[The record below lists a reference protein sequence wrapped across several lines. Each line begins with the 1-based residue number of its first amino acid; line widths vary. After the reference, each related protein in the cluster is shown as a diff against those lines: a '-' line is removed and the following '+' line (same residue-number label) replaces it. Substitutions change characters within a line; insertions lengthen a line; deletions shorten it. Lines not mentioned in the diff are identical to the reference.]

1 MTEGKGVSP
10 AAAAQDRNDSETER
24 AENAAPSAQQLH
36 VLVIGAIGVVFGD
49 IGTSPLYALR
59 ESVLAAS
66 AGGPLLRSSVV
77 GVLSLIL
84 WTLILVVT
92 CKYVLILL
100 RADNKGEGGTLTLVA
115 LAQRVLGK
123 GRPSIL
129 LIGMLGAA
137 LFYGDSI
144 ISPAMSVL
152 SAVEGVKLATPA
164 LDDYVVPITIAVLF
178 GLFIS
183 QRYGTARVATL
194 FGPVMILWFS
204 AIGLVGLLHLFD
216 DPAVFAAFN
225 PYFGVRFLY
234 QHPGIAVAVL
244 GGVCLAAT
252 GAEALYADLGH
263 FGRKPISVA
272 WLYFVFPALALN
284 YLGQGAMLLA
294 HPEAIDNPFYRLV
307 PEWALLPYIV
317 LATLATI
324 VASQAGITGAFSLT
338 RQAIQ
343 LGLLPRMEVR
353 FTSAEH
359 AGQIYM
365 PKVNRLLLVGV
376 LVLVVAFQ
384 TSSALSHAYGISVF
398 GAMLMDGLLAILV
411 VWKGWKWGLAAALAL
426 LLPFV
431 VIDAAFL
438 AANLGKLVSGG
449 WVPVVLAIFLV
460 VIMST
465 WRKGTGILFAKTR
478 KTDVPLRDLVEMLR
492 TNPPHRVRGM
502 AVFLT
507 SDPETAPSALLHN
520 LKHNKV
526 LHEKNVILTIT
537 TDDTPRLSDNERV
550 TLEPLAD
557 SFWQV
562 TMRFGYMESPNI
574 PKGLSILRKLGFK
587 FDIMSTSFFLSRRSI
602 RPAAKSGMPLW
613 QDHLFISLARNA
625 SDATDFFQIPTGR
638 VVEVG
643 TQVTV

>member
-1 MTEGKGVSP
+1 MTENLANP
-10 AAAAQDRNDSETER
+10 ADEASSEPAKPELTPQR
-24 AENAAPSAQQLH
+24 LRLL
-36 VLVIGAIGVVFGD
+36 VLSAIGVVFGD

-59 ESVLAAS
+59 ESALAAS
-66 AGGPLLRSSVV
+66 DGGPLLRSAVV

-115 LAQRVLGK
+115 LAQRVMGK
-123 GRPSIL
+123 GRLSIL
-129 LIGMLGAA
+129 LLGMLGAA
-137 LFYGDSI
+137 LFYGDAI

-164 LDDYVVPITIAVLF
+164 FDDYVVPLTMLILLA
-178 GLFIS
+178 LFIS
-183 QRYGTARVATL
+183 QRFGTARVATL
-194 FGPVMILWFS
+194 FGPVMVVWFI
-204 AIGLVGLLHLFD
+204 AIGVSGLIHIFD

-234 QHPGIAVAVL
+234 QHPDIAVVVL
-244 GGVCLAAT
+244 GAVCLAAT

-263 FGRKPISVA
+263 FGRKPISIA

-284 YLGQGAMLLA
+284 YLGQGAMLMA
-294 HPEAIDNPFYRLV
+294 HPEAIDNPFYRMV
-307 PEWALLPYIV
+307 PEWALMPYVV
-317 LATLATI
+317 LATLATVI
-324 VASQAGITGAFSLT
+324 ASQAGITGAYSLT

-343 LGLLPRMEVR
+343 LGLLPRMEIR
-353 FTSAEH
+353 FTSEEH
-359 AGQIYM
+359 SGQIYM
-365 PKVNRLLLVGV
+365 PKVNRLLLIGV
-376 LVLVVAFQ
+376 LVLVVSFQ

-411 VWKGWKWGLAAALAL
+411 VWKGWKWGLLAALAL

-431 VIDAAFL
+431 VIDGAFL

-449 WVPVVLAIFLV
+449 WVPVVLAACLV
-460 VIMST
+460 VVMAT

-478 KTDVPLRDLVEMLR
+478 KNDVPVRELIAMLKR
-492 TNPPHRVRGM
+492 SPPHRVPGL
-502 AVFLT
+502 AIFLT
-507 SDPETAPSALLHN
+507 SDPETSPTALLHN

-526 LHEKNVILTIT
+526 LHERNIILTVET
-537 TDDTPRLSDNERV
+537 EDVPSLSDSERV
-550 TLEPLAD
+550 TMEPVD
-557 SFWQV
+557 DDFWLV
-562 TMRFGYMESPNI
+562 SMRFGYMESPNI
-574 PKGLSILRKLGFK
+574 PRGLAILRKMGFK
-587 FDIMSTSFFLSRRSI
+587 FDIMATSFFLSRRSI
-602 RPAAKSGMPLW
+602 RPAAQSAMPLW
-613 QDHLFISLARNA
+613 QDHLFMSLARNA
-625 SDATDFFQIPTGR
+625 TDATDFFQIPTGR

>member
-1 MTEGKGVSP
+1 MDDIATNV
-10 AAAAQDRNDSETER
+10 QN
-24 AENAAPSAQQLH
+24 AENPETDKTETGKDLTPGR
-36 VLVIGAIGVVFGD
+36 LRTLMFGAVGVVFGD

-66 AGGPLLRSSVV
+66 SGGELLRSSVV

-115 LAQRVLGK
+115 LTQRLMGK
-123 GRPSIL
+123 NRRVIV

-144 ISPAMSVL
+144 IAPAMSVL

-164 LDDYVVPITIAVLF
+164 LDHYVVPITVAILVALF
-178 GLFIS
+178 VS
-183 QRYGTARVATL
+183 QRYGTARVAAF
-194 FGPVMILWFS
+194 FGPIMVVWFI
-204 AIGLVGLLHLFD
+204 AIAGVGLTHIFD

-225 PYFGVRFLY
+225 PYFGVRFLF
-234 QHPGIAVAVL
+234 QHPGIAIVVL
-244 GGVCLAAT
+244 GAVCLSAT

-263 FGRKPISVA
+263 FGRKPISMA
-272 WLYFVFPALALN
+272 WLYIVFPALALN
-284 YLGQGAMLLA
+284 YLGQGAMLMA
-294 HPEAIDNPFYRLV
+294 HPEAIQNPFYHLV
-307 PEWALLPYIV
+307 PEWALIPFII

-343 LGLLPRMEVR
+343 LGLLPRMEIR

-359 AGQIYM
+359 SGQIYM
-365 PKVNRLLLVGV
+365 PKVNRMLLAGV
-376 LVLVVAFQ
+376 LILVVAFQ

-398 GAMLMDGLLAILV
+398 GAMLMDGILAVFVI
-411 VWKGWKWGLAAALAL
+411 WRGWKWGLAATLAL
-426 LLPFV
+426 MLPFII
-431 VIDAAFL
+431 IDAAFL
-438 AANLGKLVSGG
+438 SANMGKLVSGG
-449 WVPVVLAIFLV
+449 WVPIVLAAFLV
-460 VIMST
+460 VVMST

-478 KTDVPLRDLVEMLR
+478 KTDVPLNELIDML
-492 TNPPHRVRGM
+492 THSHPQRVKGM

-526 LHEKNVILTIT
+526 LHEKNVILTIA
-537 TDDTPRLSDNERV
+537 TDDSPRLIDGERV
-550 TLEPLAD
+550 ALEQLSED
-557 SFWQV
+557 FWV
-562 TMRFGYMESPNI
+562 VRMRFGYMESPNI
-574 PKGLSILRKLGFK
+574 PQGLSLLRKLGFK

-602 RPAAKSGMPLW
+602 RPAAQSGMPLW

>member
-1 MTEGKGVSP
+1 MAENVADP
-10 AAAAQDRNDSETER
+10 ADKADSQSER
-24 AENAAPSAQQLH
+24 AETAPQRLR
-36 VLVIGAIGVVFGD
+36 VLVLGAIGVVFGD

-59 ESVLAAS
+59 ESALAAS
-66 AGGPLLRSSVV
+66 DGGPLLRSAVV

-115 LAQRVLGK
+115 LAQRVM
-123 GRPSIL
+123 GRGRRSIL
-129 LIGMLGAA
+129 LLGMLGAA
-137 LFYGDSI
+137 LFYGDAI

-164 LDDYVVPITIAVLF
+164 LDPYVVPLTMLILLVLF
-178 GLFIS
+178 VS
-183 QRYGTARVATL
+183 QRYGTARVAA
-194 FGPVMILWFS
+194 FFAPVMVVWFL
-204 AIGLVGLLHLFD
+204 AIGIAGLIHILD
-216 DPAVFAAFN
+216 DPGVFAAFN
-225 PYFGVRFLY
+225 PYFGVRFLF
-234 QHPGIAVAVL
+234 QHPDVAVVVL
-244 GGVCLAAT
+244 GAVCLAAT

-263 FGRKPISVA
+263 FGRKPISTA

-284 YLGQGAMLLA
+284 YLGQGAMLMA
-294 HPEAIDNPFYRLV
+294 RPEAIDNPFYRMV
-307 PEWALLPYIV
+307 PEWALLPYVV
-317 LATLATI
+317 LATLATVI
-324 VASQAGITGAFSLT
+324 ASQAGITGAYSLT

-343 LGLLPRMEVR
+343 LGLLPRMEIR
-353 FTSAEH
+353 YTSEEH

-365 PKVNRLLLVGV
+365 PNVNRLLLIGV
-376 LVLVVAFQ
+376 LALVVSFQ

-431 VIDAAFL
+431 VIDASFL

-449 WVPVVLAIFLV
+449 WVPVVLAVFLV
-460 VIMST
+460 VLMST
-465 WRKGTGILFAKTR
+465 WRRGTAILFAKTR
-478 KTDVPLRDLVEMLR
+478 KTDVPMRELADMLKASK
-492 TNPPHRVRGM
+492 PHRVPGL
-502 AVFLT
+502 AIFLT
-507 SDPETAPSALLHN
+507 SDPQTAPSALLHN

-526 LHEKNVILTIT
+526 LHERNVILTVE
-537 TDDTPRLSDNERV
+537 TDDTPRLSDSERV
-550 TLEPLAD
+550 SLEPLNED
-557 SFWQV
+557 FWLV
-562 TMRFGYMESPNI
+562 TMRFGYMETPNI
-574 PKGLSILRKLGFK
+574 PRGLTILRKLGFK

-625 SDATDFFQIPTGR
+625 ADATDFFQIPTGR

>member
-1 MTEGKGVSP
+1 MTENNADTETGAASQIAKAEPTPQGV
-10 AAAAQDRNDSETER
+10 RT
-24 AENAAPSAQQLH
+24 
-36 VLVIGAIGVVFGD
+36 LVIGAIGVVFGD

-59 ESVLAAS
+59 ESALAAS
-66 AGGPLLRSSVV
+66 EGGPLLRSAVV

-115 LAQRVLGK
+115 LAQRVMGK
-123 GRPSIL
+123 GRLSIL

-137 LFYGDSI
+137 LFYGDAI

-152 SAVEGVKLATPA
+152 SAVEGVKLITPA
-164 LDDYVVPITIAVLF
+164 LDDYVVPITMLILITLF
-178 GLFIS
+178 VS
-183 QRYGTARVATL
+183 QRYGTARVAA
-194 FGPVMILWFS
+194 FFAPVMVVWFI
-204 AIGLVGLLHLFD
+204 AIGTAGAIHILD
-216 DPAVFAAFN
+216 DPDVFAAFN

-234 QHPGIAVAVL
+234 HHPGIAVVVL
-244 GGVCLAAT
+244 GAVCLAAT

-263 FGRKPISVA
+263 FGRKPISIA

-284 YLGQGAMLLA
+284 YLGQGAMLMA
-294 HPEAIDNPFYRLV
+294 HPEAIDSPFYRMV
-307 PEWALLPYIV
+307 PEWALIPFVV
-317 LATLATI
+317 LATLATVI
-324 VASQAGITGAFSLT
+324 ASQAGITGAYSLT

-343 LGLLPRMEVR
+343 LGLLPRMEIR
-353 FTSAEH
+353 FTSEEH

-376 LVLVVAFQ
+376 LVLVVSFQ

-411 VWKGWKWGLAAALAL
+411 IWKGWKWGLAATLAL

-438 AANLGKLVSGG
+438 SANLGKLVSGG
-449 WVPVVLAIFLV
+449 WVPVVLAAFLV
-460 VIMST
+460 VVMST
-465 WRKGTGILFAKTR
+465 WRKGTAILFAKTR
-478 KTDVPLRDLVEMLR
+478 KNDVPVRELIGMLKAS
-492 TNPPHRVRGM
+492 PPHRVRGL
-502 AVFLT
+502 AIFLT
-507 SDPETAPSALLHN
+507 SDPETSPTALLHN

-526 LHEKNVILTIT
+526 LHERNVILTID
-537 TDDTPRLSDNERV
+537 TDDTPTLSDSERITIEQVNE
-550 TLEPLAD
+550 D
-557 SFWQV
+557 FWLV
-562 TMRFGYMESPNI
+562 SMRFGYMESPNI
-574 PKGLSILRKLGFK
+574 PLGLALLRKTGFK

-602 RPAAKSGMPLW
+602 RPAAQSAMPLW
-613 QDHLFISLARNA
+613 QDHLFMSLARNA
-625 SDATDFFQIPTGR
+625 TDATDFFQIPTGR